1 MTRAVLAMLVW
12 VALIVA
18 AAPADAVVD
27 DGVERER
34 IGRERVATEARFA
47 EQERA
52 CQERFAV
59 TTCVQEAQHQRRVSL
74 ARLRGQQTQLDDEKR
89 RQRAAERTESIRS
102 KAEATQRPDVMP
114 RKPARLRSLPASA
127 ASR

>member
-1 MTRAVLAMLVW
+1 MTRAVLAMLAW

-18 AAPADAVVD
+18 AAPADAFVN

-34 IGRERVATEARFA
+34 LAGERAATEARFA
-47 EQERA
+47 DQERA

-59 TTCVQEAQHQRRVSL
+59 TTCVQEAQRERRDSL
-74 ARLRGQQTQLDDEKR
+74 TRLRGQQTQLDDEKR

-102 KAEATQRPDVMP
+102 KAEATQRPDGMP

-127 ASR
+127 VSR

>member
-34 IGRERVATEARFA
+34 IARERVAAEARFA

-89 RQRAAERTESIRS
+89 RQRA
-102 KAEATQRPDVMP
+102 V
-114 RKPARLRSLPASA
+114 
-127 ASR
+127 

>member
-1 MTRAVLAMLVW
+1 MTRAVLAMLAW

-18 AAPADAVVD
+18 AAPADAVVN

-34 IGRERVATEARFA
+34 IARERAATEARFA

-52 CQERFAV
+52 CQARFAV
-59 TTCVQEAQHQRRVSL
+59 TTCVQEAQHERRVSL
-74 ARLRGQQTQLDDEKR
+74 AQLRGQQTQLDDEKR

-102 KAEATQRPDVMP
+102 KEAATQRPDGVP

-127 ASR
+127 VSR